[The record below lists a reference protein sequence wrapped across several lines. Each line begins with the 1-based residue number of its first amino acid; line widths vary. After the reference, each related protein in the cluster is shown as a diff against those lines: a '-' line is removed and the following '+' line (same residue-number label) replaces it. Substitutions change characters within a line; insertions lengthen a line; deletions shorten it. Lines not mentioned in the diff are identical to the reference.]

1 MKITAVRT
9 HVLLDPA
16 YEADATSS
24 AQDDIVVEIETDD
37 GLVGVGESDVN
48 AWVARACI
56 EAPGTHTMDQG
67 VATVLIGLDPMDPVS
82 VWERVY
88 QATAMTG
95 RRGALVHALGAVD
108 MAIWDLAAKARGV
121 PVWRLLGD
129 PVRETLTPYASLL
142 PQARTLDAFQE
153 ALVAQAVWARDSGFR
168 AVKLELPFSGPYVS
182 TGLAVGDAAMG
193 ETIAAV
199 RRAIGGEMA
208 LMADVV
214 YAWRSVNHALQ
225 VIETWADYGLFFV
238 ETPLW
243 PDDLAGYRELSRRSP
258 IPIASGEWP
267 STAHEF
273 EDLLEQGQV
282 QVAQPDVGRV
292 GGLTEARKVC
302 QLARRRG
309 RVVVPHSWKTGIS
322 IAATAHLN
330 MVTENM
336 PYFEYVPEA
345 FAESRLRRELL
356 HLGPRVEEGR
366 LRLPDLPG
374 LGVELDRDRL
384 AEFEAAA
391 DRASTGS
398 YRAASP

>member
-24 AQDDIVVEIETDD
+24 AQDDIVVEIETDE

-67 VATVLIGLDPMDPVS
+67 LGRVLIGLDPRDPAA
-82 VWERVY
+82 VWQRVY

-108 MAIWDLAAKARGV
+108 IAIWDLAAKARGV
-121 PVWRLLGD
+121 PVWRLLGE
-129 PVRETLTPYASLL
+129 PVHEVLTPYASLL
-142 PQARTLDAFQE
+142 PHARTLDAFQE
-153 ALVAQAVWARDSGFR
+153 AMVAQAVWARDSGFH

-199 RRAIGGEMA
+199 RRAVGADMDV
-208 LMADVV
+208 MADVV
-214 YAWRSVNHALQ
+214 YAWRSVDHALE
-225 VIETWADYGLFFV
+225 VIETWAGYGLFFV

-243 PDDLAGYRELSRRSP
+243 PDDLAGYRELARRSP
-258 IPIASGEWP
+258 IPIASGEWL
-267 STAHEF
+267 STVHEF
-273 EDLLEQGQV
+273 EALLEQGQV
-282 QVAQPDVGRV
+282 AVAQPDVGRV
-292 GGLTEARKVC
+292 GGITQARAVC
-302 QLARRRG
+302 EVAGRHG
-309 RVVVPHSWKTGIS
+309 RVVVPHAWKTGIT

-330 MVTENM
+330 VVTGNM

-356 HLGPRVEEGR
+356 KAGPRVEEGR
-366 LRLPDLPG
+366 LRLPDRPG
-374 LGVELDRDRL
+374 LGVELDCDRL

-391 DRASTGS
+391 DRVFAGSRRPAST
-398 YRAASP
+398 

>member
-16 YEADATSS
+16 YKADATSS
-24 AQDDIVVEIETDD
+24 AQDDIVVEVETDE

-67 VATVLIGLDPMDPVS
+67 LARALIGLDPMDPVA
-82 VWERVY
+82 VWDRIY

-108 MAIWDLAAKARGV
+108 MAIWDLAGKARGL
-121 PVWRLLGD
+121 PVWQLLGD
-129 PVRETLTPYASLL
+129 PVQETLTPYASLL

-182 TGLAVGDAAMG
+182 TGLAVGDAAMSQ
-193 ETIAAV
+193 TIAAV
-199 RRAIGGEMA
+199 RRAIGDEMD
-208 LMADVV
+208 LIADVV
-214 YAWRSVNHALQ
+214 YAWRSVEQALA

-258 IPIASGEWP
+258 IPIASGEWL

-273 EDLLEQGQV
+273 EELLERGQV
-282 QVAQPDVGRV
+282 SVAQPDVGRV
-292 GGLTEARKVC
+292 GGLTEARRVC
-302 QLARRRG
+302 ALARQRG
-309 RVVVPHSWKTGIS
+309 RMVVPHAWKTGIT

-330 MVTENM
+330 VVTDNM

-356 HLGPRVEEGR
+356 RTGPHVEGGR
-366 LRLPDLPG
+366 LRLPERPG
-374 LGVELDRDRL
+374 LGVELDRERL
-384 AEFEAAA
+384 AEFEEAA
-391 DRASTGS
+391 DRL
-398 YRAASP
+398 SPRPPRGAHP

>member
-1 MKITAVRT
+1 M
-9 HVLLDPA
+9 LLDPG

-24 AQDDIVVEIETDD
+24 AQDDIVVEVETDE

-67 VATVLIGLDPMDPVS
+67 LSRVLIGLDPLDPVRL
-82 VWERVY
+82 WERAY

-95 RRGALVHALGAVD
+95 RRGALVHALGALD

-121 PVWRLLGD
+121 PLWRLLGE
-129 PVRETLTPYASLL
+129 PAHEALTPYASLL
-142 PQARTLDAFQE
+142 PHERTLDAFQE
-153 ALVAQAVWARDSGFR
+153 AMVAQAVWARDRGFR

-193 ETIAAV
+193 DTIAAV
-199 RRAIGGEMA
+199 RRAVGGDMA
-208 LMADVV
+208 LMVDAV
-214 YAWRSVNHALQ
+214 YAWRSAEQALA
-225 VIETWADYGLFFV
+225 VIETWADADPFFV

-243 PDDLAGYRELSRRSP
+243 PDDLEGYRELSRRSP
-258 IPIASGEWP
+258 VPIASGEWL

-273 EDLLEQGQV
+273 EDLLERGQV
-282 QVAQPDVGRV
+282 AVAQPDVGRV
-292 GGLTEARKVC
+292 GGITEARKVC
-302 QLARRRG
+302 ALAHRRG
-309 RVVVPHSWKTGIS
+309 RLVVPHAWKTGIT

-330 MVTENM
+330 MVTGNM
-336 PYFEYVPEA
+336 PYFEYVPEE

-356 HLGPRVEEGR
+356 LTGPRVERGR
-366 LRLPDLPG
+366 LDLPEVPG
-374 LGVELDRDRL
+374 LGVELDRERL

-391 DRASTGS
+391 DRALVDSRG
-398 YRAASP
+398 RARP

>member
-9 HVLLDPA
+9 HVLLDPG

-24 AQDDIVVEIETDD
+24 AQDGIVVEIETDE

-67 VATVLIGLDPMDPVS
+67 LGQVLIGLDPGDPVA

-88 QATAMTG
+88 RATAMTG
-95 RRGALVHALGAVD
+95 RRGALVHAMGAVD
-108 MAIWDLAAKARGV
+108 MAIWDLAGKARGV
-121 PVWRLLGD
+121 PVWRLLGE
-129 PVRETLTPYASLL
+129 PVRQELTPYASLL
-142 PQARTLDAFQE
+142 PQARTLDEFQQ
-153 ALVAQAVWARDSGFR
+153 ALVAQAVWARDAGFR
-168 AVKLELPFSGPYVS
+168 AVKLELPFTGPYVS
-182 TGLAVGDAAMG
+182 TGLAVGDAPMG

-199 RRAIGGEMA
+199 RRAIGDEMT

-214 YAWRSVNHALQ
+214 YAWQSVDHALA

-258 IPIASGEWP
+258 IPIASGEWL

-273 EDLLEQGQV
+273 EDLLERGGV
-282 QVAQPDVGRV
+282 LIAQPDVGRV
-292 GGLTEARKVC
+292 GGITEARKVC
-302 QLARRRG
+302 TLARRLG
-309 RVVVPHSWKTGIS
+309 RTVVPHAWKTGIT
-322 IAATAHLN
+322 IAATAQLN
-330 MVTENM
+330 VVSENM
-336 PYFEYVPEA
+336 PYFEWVPEA

-356 HLGPRVEEGR
+356 RVGPRVEAGR
-366 LRLPDLPG
+366 LRLPEGPG

-391 DRASTGS
+391 DRISGGAA
-398 YRAASP
+398 RAARS